1 MATMSSDH
9 DPILEA
15 AHACCAAATRRE
27 GSNFAW
33 GFRFLAPDE
42 RRAMTALYAFARAT
56 DDLVDDDARP
66 LEERRAAIAAWR
78 SATSAALAGA
88 KVADPRLVALG
99 AVARDYALPREELLL
114 LIEGCEE
121 DLSVRRY
128 ATWSETL
135 GYCRKV
141 AGTVGLAMLA
151 IFRAGPAMREPMLAL
166 GLAFQLTNI
175 LRDVPEDL
183 RRDRI
188 YLPLEEMKRF
198 GVTRET
204 LASGSPGARL
214 LLEAAAARAEAHYDA
229 ARPLHAGL
237 EPAAART
244 IKTMTRIYRG
254 LIGEMRRSG
263 FDVWTR
269 RPRLSP
275 PRKLAIVAR
284 TWMGL

>member
-1 MATMSSDH
+1 MTTMSSNP
-9 DPILEA
+9 DPILDA
-15 AHACCAAATRRE
+15 AYAHCDAVTRRE

-42 RRAMTALYAFARAT
+42 RRAMTVLYAFARAT
-56 DDLVDDDARP
+56 DDLVDEDTLP
-66 LEERRAAIAAWR
+66 VEERRAAVAAWR
-78 SATSAALAGA
+78 TATSAVLDGG
-88 KVADPRLVALG
+88 KVADPKLIALG
-99 AVARDYALPREELLL
+99 AVARAYALPREELLL

-128 ATWSETL
+128 ATWRETT

-151 IFRAGPAMREPMLAL
+151 IFRADPAMREPMLAL

-188 YLPLEEMKRF
+188 YLPMEEMKRF

-204 LASGSPGARL
+204 LANGSPGARQ
-214 LLEAAAARAEAHYDA
+214 LLEAVAVRAEHYYDA
-229 ARPLHAGL
+229 ARPLYAGL
-237 EPAAART
+237 TPDASRT
-244 IKTMTRIYRG
+244 MKVMARIYRG
-254 LIGEMRRSG
+254 LIDEMRGAG

-269 RPRLSP
+269 RPRLST
-275 PRKLAIVAR
+275 PRKIAIIAR
-284 TWMGL
+284 TWIGF